1 MKKII
6 IMSLIVSANLY
17 AVSEIQLD
25 KTVVSSTAGFEKP
38 IIEENKNVVLITA
51 EQIEKK
57 QYTDVESIL
66 KDTPNV
72 IIQET
77 EFGPVVNLRGSG
89 ERSMSRVKTM
99 VDGIPITPLEE
110 AMGTLPINS
119 IPVNSIER
127 IEIIPGGGAV
137 LYGSGTTGGVVNI
150 ITKSN
155 AGKDFVNADVKYGS
169 YGTRDTGF
177 ALGQMIDENFY
188 VNFAGQYVNKN
199 GYRDNEELES
209 KSFNGGFDYKI
220 NDRHRVKFQASHYD
234 DNSTSSVAVEKY
246 ILEHNRKLAG
256 ENISADSERK
266 SFALDYEYKPKDNL
280 TFYANAFKTKYER
293 NFIQDDTSDYIL
305 PPFSEKMPF
314 GVKLKNLN
322 STMNGNFIEETKG
335 VKLKSKYEYDRGTL
349 IFGYDYIAANLK
361 RNSFVSTDKFAFK
374 DAVLADKN
382 TGKELS
388 GMEALLQGMAGNS
401 KGQVAVDTLI
411 DMDKDT
417 HAVYFLNDYKLTNK
431 FNLTTGLR
439 YEYSDYSGN
448 RTSISK
454 MYGSDYKG
462 TMIGGMLFGKE
473 NPKNLGI
480 NPAEVDEETNNFA
493 GEIGLTY
500 KYSDTGSVYSRY
512 ERGFI
517 SPLPTQL
524 TNKTKEGYQNSNL
537 DSETIDSIEFGVR
550 DFIGNSYVSATVF
563 ASQTN
568 DEIATLDRNADNP
581 ATKLW
586 RFVNI
591 GKTRR
596 VGAELYSEQYF
607 DKLTL
612 NQSVSYVNAEITK
625 VGSVNKDAGETYLEK
640 GDKVPMVS
648 DWKITLGADYK
659 LTEKLSV
666 GANYTYNSGYERREL
681 AGNGEVPKTTK
692 ISGYGVT
699 DAYIQYSVN
708 ENFILKGG
716 INNLFNEEYNYY
728 ETSSTSIPAPE
739 RNYYVAGSIVL

>member
-6 IMSLIVSANLY
+6 IMSLIASANLY

-72 IIQET
+72 VIQET

-99 VDGIPITPLEE
+99 VDGISITPLEE

-234 DNSTSSVAVEKY
+234 DNSTSSAAVEKS
-246 ILEHNRKLAG
+246 LLKHNRKLAG

-293 NFIQDDTSDYIL
+293 NFIQDDTMTANEVADMIMGTG
-305 PPFSEKMPF
+305 MPF
-314 GVKLKNLN
+314 KPTIDNDVKGSMTGK
-322 STMNGNFIEETKG
+322 FVEETEG

-349 IFGYDYIAANLK
+349 IFGYDYTTANLK
-361 RNSFVSTDKFAFK
+361 RDSLVSTEEF
-374 DAVLADKN
+374 
-382 TGKELS
+382 TGKV
-388 GMEALLQGMAGNS
+388 M
-401 KGQVAVDTLI
+401 GQDFKATFTTDTFV

-417 HAVYFLNDYKLTNK
+417 HAVYALNDYKLTDRL
-431 FNLTTGLR
+431 NLTTGLR
-439 YEYSDYSGN
+439 YEYSKYDGN
-448 RTSISK
+448 RLTNTK
-454 MYGSDYKG
+454 PDV
-462 TMIGGMLFGKE
+462 TMIMGNQERPMPMSV
-473 NPKNLGI
+473 NPKTS
-480 NPAEVDEETNNFA
+480 EVDEETNNFA

-524 TNKTKEGYQNSNL
+524 TNKINNGKTTEYQNSNL

-612 NQSVSYVNAEITK
+612 NQSISYVNAEITK

-681 AGNGEVPKTTK
+681 AGNGGVPKTTK